1 MVWESTK
8 NSFVIVSWKYW
19 EVKIMKVEKLGLIEN
34 NFKLKY
40 FISFFITKD
49 LIIKYC
55 GKLNILTLIF

>member
-1 MVWESTK
+1 
-8 NSFVIVSWKYW
+8 
-19 EVKIMKVEKLGLIEN
+19 MKVEKLGLIDN

-40 FISFFITKD
+40 LISFFITKD